1 MITWLFQRR
10 GLYTPSLFSQ
20 FFIYAILIFWTLVVL
35 FPIYWVFTTSI
46 KLPIAVNSG
55 PNFVPWVDF
64 EPSMHA
70 WQKIV
75 VEEGPESTYGPF
87 INTVVIGVGSAV
99 LALAI
104 GAAASYAL
112 VRFNYKPKLG
122 LIGIF
127 IGLLILSIV
136 AWNFGVPLP
145 LIIVSAIVIFF
156 LLAQTVGKRFK
167 AHLGNEDIAFWLI
180 SQRML
185 PPVAIVIPIFI
196 FFKTINLDD
205 TRISLIISYV
215 AANLPIVVWLMRDYF
230 ANIPIVLEES
240 AAIDGASRLRT
251 FWSIVLPIAIPGLVA
266 TFLFVLVFTWNE
278 YLLALFLSSDNAKT
292 LPILVVAQNTT
303 RGPQWW
309 NMSVLIMMMIVPV
322 IGMAIALERFI
333 ARGLLVGAV
342 KS

>member
-1 MITWLFQRR
+1 MEWLLRRR
-10 GLYTPSLFSQ
+10 GLYTPSPLAQ
-20 FFIYAILIFWTLVVL
+20 FFIYIVLIFWAIVVL

-55 PNFVPWVDF
+55 PNFIPWVDF
-64 EPSMHA
+64 EPDLHA
-70 WQKIV
+70 WQKMI
-75 VEEGPESTYGPF
+75 VEEGPESTFRPM
-87 INTVVIGVGSAV
+87 INTVIIGISSAII
-99 LALAI
+99 ALAI

-112 VRFNYKPKLG
+112 VRFRYKPKLG
-122 LIGIF
+122 LIAIF
-127 IGLLILSIV
+127 LALMILSLVAINLGAPMLLVIV
-136 AWNFGVPLP
+136 AAVAVF
-145 LIIVSAIVIFF
+145 LIA
-156 LLAQTVGKRFK
+156 AQTIGKRFK
-167 AHLGNEDIAFWLI
+167 AHLGNDDIAFWLI

-185 PPVAIVIPIFI
+185 PPVAIVVPIYL
-196 FFKTINLDD
+196 FFRQLNLDD
-205 TRISLIISYV
+205 TRTALIITYV

-230 ANIPIVLEES
+230 ATIPMVLEES

-251 FWSIVLPIAIPGLVA
+251 FWSIVLPISIPGLVA

-278 YLLALFLSSDNAKT
+278 YLLALFLSTSNAQT
-292 LPILVVAQNTT
+292 MPILVVAQNTT

-309 NMSVLIMMMIVPV
+309 NMSVLILLMIIPV